1 MVNDLA
7 WTAERT
13 WEVDWTTLFQEH
25 GHFWYLKAFS
35 RKQMFINISWM
46 SQKKK
51 KNQGLK
57 KTACYHRK
65 WWYHELRMKTV
76 LEQHMSFSSLLAVVI
91 SFYLN
96 FQCQLNPALQ
106 SEISPFWTII
116 MFKKLIRVAVQDVQ
130 L

>member
-51 KNQGLK
+51 KKSGPK
-57 KTACYHRK
+57 
-65 WWYHELRMKTV
+65 ED
-76 LEQHMSFSSLLAVVI
+76 SLLPQKMMIPWTEDKNSIGSTYVI
-91 SFYLN
+91 F
-96 FQCQLNPALQ
+96 
-106 SEISPFWTII
+106 
-116 MFKKLIRVAVQDVQ
+116 
-130 L
+130 